1 MGLVI
6 SLETGE
12 SPWPSIRSEAIFA
25 LLRFVVSL
33 ASPFGPR
40 SLLLLPF
47 PTILPLLTR
56 AKPRPFSVSLPPFQN
71 EPDCRC
77 LVPCCA
83 DLYLSVSLSLS
94 LPPSLPS
101 SLSLSVS
108 SGADT
113 TYGLLVASCS
123 LFFEKT
129 DPLITCNHIFSL
141 ARASSKNG

>member
-1 MGLVI
+1 MQAGAYDTVLI
-6 SLETGE
+6 LFCFS
-12 SPWPSIRSEAIFA
+12 F
-25 LLRFVVSL
+25 
-33 ASPFGPR
+33 
-40 SLLLLPF
+40 F
-47 PTILPLLTR
+47 PLPLRSISMLQ
-56 AKPRPFSVSLPPFQN
+56 PLFFFLSPP
-71 EPDCRC
+71 C
-77 LVPCCA
+77 LSFP
-83 DLYLSVSLSLS
+83 LRLSVSLSFS